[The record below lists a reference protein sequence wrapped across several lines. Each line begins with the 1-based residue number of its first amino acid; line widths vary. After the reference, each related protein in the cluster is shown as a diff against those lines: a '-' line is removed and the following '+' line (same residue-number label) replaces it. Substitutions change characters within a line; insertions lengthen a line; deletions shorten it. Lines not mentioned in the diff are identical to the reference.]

1 LENSKKVNLAMIAIT
16 LSLGITIVAAQ
27 EQGQDKESTGTNP
40 VNFSRDIRVYT
51 EYSELNTEG
60 DGSQNL
66 TTLEFRTPF
75 AEGKWQ

>member
-16 LSLGITIVAAQ
+16 LSLGITTVAAQ
-27 EQGQDKESTGTNP
+27 EQGQVKDSTGTNP

>member
-1 LENSKKVNLAMIAIT
+1 MAAIALMLATGGA
-16 LSLGITIVAAQ
+16 SAQ
-27 EQGQDKESTGTNP
+27 EQDQGKDSTGTNP

-75 AEGKWQ
+75 AEGKWQWRL